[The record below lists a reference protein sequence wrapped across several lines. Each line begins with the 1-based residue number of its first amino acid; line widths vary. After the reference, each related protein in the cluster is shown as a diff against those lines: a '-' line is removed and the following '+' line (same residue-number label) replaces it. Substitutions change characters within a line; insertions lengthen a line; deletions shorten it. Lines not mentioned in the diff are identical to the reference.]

1 MYSSSPMGRVLSS
14 ASGRSGGEAVA
25 FDDLGDDRH
34 LVMVNGEEAAID
46 RGRLDPVA
54 AVHAHLAGIEHHQG
68 GRMPGQHA
76 QVALDRAGRDHAGL
90 TGPDRAVRGNEFHL
104 KNDFLGGNADIRTD
118 YGRATDQV
126 VVGDW
131 DGNGTTTP
139 GVRRG
144 TTFFL
149 KNDFTGGGA
158 DVTFTFGELGDK
170 VIVGKFTAGDSKET
184 VGVYR
189 PTAL

>member
-1 MYSSSPMGRVLSS
+1 MRSISRLLSAARELWPYYLGIAL
-14 ASGRSGGEAVA
+14 ASVAVA
-25 FDDLGDDRH
+25 GTTL
-34 LVMVNGEEAAID
+34 
-46 RGRLDPVA
+46 
-54 AVHAHLAGIEHHQG
+54 
-68 GRMPGQHA
+68 
-76 QVALDRAGRDHAGL
+76 L
-90 TGPDRAVRGNEFHL
+90 TPFII
-104 KNDFLGGNADIRTD
+104 KW
-118 YGRATDQV
+118 ATDEV